1 MSTYVPPQHGAWAFL
16 ALPLVL
22 GAVVTP
28 WTPLLVALAVA
39 WVAAYPMSYAAFGLV
54 RAKRPRRFRA
64 PLPVWSAVVL
74 PAAVILLVERPW
86 LVSVELGYAL
96 LFTVN
101 LWYAHRNNER
111 ALANDLVCI
120 ADCAAMVAVTW
131 AVGAGARS
139 WAPPGLGAAGPGRR
153 TRAGL
158 GAHRGLRAG
167 APGLDSARES
177 LIRERRDP
185 RFARASRILAL
196 AGVPVSIAL
205 GAWWGWP
212 SGTWLIAPFVVLA
225 ARAFVV
231 PSRPLRPG
239 AIGMIELGCLLL
251 VAGSSV
257 LASQ

>member
-64 PLPVWSAVVL
+64 PFLVWSAVVL
-74 PAAVILLVERPW
+74 PAAAILLVERPW
-86 LVSVELGYAL
+86 LIWVGLGYAL

-101 LWYAHRNNER
+101 MRYARRNNER
-111 ALANDLVCI
+111 ALANDLVFI
-120 ADCAAMVAVTW
+120 ADCATIVAVTW

-139 WAPPGLGAAGPGRR
+139 WAPPGLDAVPARVWVL
-153 TRAGL
+153 TAVCALVLL
-158 GAHRGLRAG
+158 GSTLHVK
-167 APGLDSARES
+167 S

-196 AGVPVSIAL
+196 ACVPVSIAL
-205 GAWWGWP
+205 GA
-212 SGTWLIAPFVVLA
+212 
-225 ARAFVV
+225 
-231 PSRPLRPG
+231 
-239 AIGMIELGCLLL
+239 
-251 VAGSSV
+251 
-257 LASQ
+257 